1 MERCRGNGLRLPGN
15 DRFLPILA
23 ALILGGFSCLSL
35 VSYLRAR
42 DLMDRQ
48 ITSGSLP
55 LTSDAIHVRLQEI
68 LLRPML
74 ASGLMGGNNFIIE
87 NLLKGEPDPSQLQD
101 YLARI
106 QQKTGAITTFLVS
119 ERSLRYYHPSGIL
132 KQISPQDPQDQIGR
146 AHV

>member
-1 MERCRGNGLRLPGN
+1 
-15 DRFLPILA
+15 
-23 ALILGGFSCLSL
+23 
-35 VSYLRAR
+35 
-42 DLMDRQ
+42 
-48 ITSGSLP
+48 
-55 LTSDAIHVRLQEI
+55 
-68 LLRPML
+68 ML

-132 KQISPQDPQDQIGR
+132 KQISPQDPQDRWYFRFKASGKPIEINIDR
-146 AHV
+146 DTADLNRITAFINVPLL